1 MTRPSDLIAKRARA
15 FRRALTE
22 PEAMLWS
29 RLKGRDK
36 DTPVFRRQY
45 AFGTII
51 FDFYCVPAKLAVE
64 IDGSA
69 HWSEEKRAKDEARDL
84 WLHRQGIAVLRAGAG
99 EVYRDL
105 GGVADGVVRLALE
118 RIGSRSAELAARPL
132 HHPLFA
138 TLGVRSPSPASRE
151 RKAYVRT

>member
-1 MTRPSDLIAKRARA
+1 MPRPSDVIAKRARA

-29 RLKGRDK
+29 RLKGRGTDR
-36 DTPVFRRQY
+36 PVFRRQH

-64 IDGSA
+64 IDGST
-69 HWSEEKRAKDEARDL
+69 HWSEEKQGKDEVRDA
-84 WLHRQGIAVLRAGAG
+84 WLAKQGVAVLRIGAG

-105 GGVADGVVRLALE
+105 GGVTDGVILYALE
-118 RIGSRSAELAARPL
+118 RIAER
-132 HHPLFA
+132 
-138 TLGVRSPSPASRE
+138 
-151 RKAYVRT
+151 